1 MKFEEII
8 LKGHTQTIT
17 CARFDNSGE
26 YLYSAS
32 KDSSI
37 IKWDLNEGKKYL
49 FNLGKKKNPE
59 GHYDQVI
66 TP

>member
-1 MKFEEII
+1 MI

-17 CARFDNSGE
+17 CAKFDHFGE

-37 IKWDLNEGKKYL
+37 IKWDLNEGKKIL
-49 FNLGKKKNPE
+49 FNLGKEKNPE

-66 TP
+66 FI